1 MRLKR
6 HRTTLLLLLAS
17 VAAAG
22 CGTAAT
28 PQVSPS
34 SRLVP
39 DPGNPRGKILL
50 SASGAQRIGIQTAP
64 AGVTRITT
72 PKPAA
77 SSAGAHKPSAGK
89 ASPSAASSKARAGLS
104 RTEVTVPYSA
114 VIYAPSGGTF
124 VFSNPA
130 RLTYTEIPITVNR
143 IDGKVVV
150 LARGPKAGTRIV
162 TVGAEELYGVQ
173 TGVLAQT

>member
-1 MRLKR
+1 MRLLR
-6 HRTTLLLLLAS
+6 HPATLLLVLTGLA
-17 VAAAG
+17 ATG
-22 CGTAAT
+22 CGTATT
-28 PQVSPS
+28 PELSPS
-34 SRLVP
+34 GRLVHI
-39 DPGNPRGKILL
+39 PGNPRGKILL
-50 SASGAQRIGIQTAP
+50 SATGAERIGIQTAA
-64 AGVTRITT
+64 AGVIRVAR

-77 SSAGAHKPSAGK
+77 SPKAP
-89 ASPSAASSKARAGLS
+89 ASPS

-114 VIYAPSGGTF
+114 LIYAPTGKTF

-143 IDGKVVV
+143 INGKVVV